1 MLRNHACTSSYNCR
15 WTDAINA
22 ILHIGHAMTDL
33 GYERLKKAVATPGTT
48 IAEIQAA
55 VILDMRDEL
64 NKENK

>member
-1 MLRNHACTSSYNCR
+1 MP
-15 WTDAINA
+15 
-22 ILHIGHAMTDL
+22 TDL

-64 NKENK
+64 EGKNK

>member
-1 MLRNHACTSSYNCR
+1 MLHNHACTSSYNCS
-15 WTDAINA
+15 WTNAINA
-22 ILHIGHAMTDL
+22 ILLIGHAMTDL

-64 NKENK
+64 KGKGK

>member
-1 MLRNHACTSSYNCR
+1 
-15 WTDAINA
+15 
-22 ILHIGHAMTDL
+22 MTDL

-64 NKENK
+64 EGKGK